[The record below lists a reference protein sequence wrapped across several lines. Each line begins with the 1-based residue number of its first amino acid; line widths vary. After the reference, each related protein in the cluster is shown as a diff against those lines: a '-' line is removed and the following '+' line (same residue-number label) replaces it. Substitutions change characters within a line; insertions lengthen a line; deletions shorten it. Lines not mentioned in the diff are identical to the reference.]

1 MAVRRGFVTQV
12 GMGYEESFARADDYG
27 LDFVEVMLDGAHE
40 RIRLD
45 PDAVRESAADHDLD
59 LLVHLPFALDIA
71 SPFEHVR
78 EGALRELLAAIETAV
93 ECGAE
98 KGVVHASTSAWSAA
112 WDPQE
117 LRPNLFETVRELD
130 EFARSHDFAV
140 CVENIPG
147 DLLPAG
153 EFPELFAETEARMTL
168 DTGHARM
175 NGLSSGEMGDLLATH
190 GDRITHI
197 HLNDTRKPADEHLP
211 FGSGTIDFER
221 VLAPLS
227 QGWAGTLSLEVFTRD
242 WDYIETS
249 VEHLDALLG

>member
-12 GMGYEESFARADDYG
+12 GMGYEESFERADEYG

-40 RIRLD
+40 RTRLD

-93 ECGAE
+93 DCGAE

-112 WDPQE
+112 WDPE
-117 LRPNLFETVRELD
+117 DLRPNLFETVRELD
-130 EFARSHDFAV
+130 EFARNHDFAV

-153 EFPELFAETEARMTL
+153 EFPDFFEATEARMTL

-175 NGLSSGEMGDLLATH
+175 NGMDSNEMADFLDAHGERVTH
-190 GDRITHI
+190 L
-197 HLNDTRKPADEHLP
+197 HLNDTRRAADEHLP
-211 FGSGTIDFER
+211 FG
-221 VLAPLS
+221 
-227 QGWAGTLSLEVFTRD
+227 AGTLDFETILEPLREDWTGTLSIEAFTLD
-242 WDYIETS
+242 WGYIETS
-249 VEHLDALLG
+249 VKRLDALL